1 MVRTTPRFVHL
12 PTHVPSIQ
20 LDWFFVTPATAE
32 QTTAEQ
38 TSSESSETT
47 EAWIV
52 NPAGPLVGDVAVR
65 GSKNAVTKHLVAA
78 MLGDTPSTVS
88 NCPEIGDVDI
98 TAQML
103 ESLGCVIERSNGD
116 AIVDSRPLSSSEVPL
131 TFSGMNRIPILMVGP
146 LLHRTGQAF
155 VPLVGGDDIGSRPL
169 DFHVNALEKMG
180 AEVEITSEG
189 LHAKAGQLRGAHIE
203 LPYPS
208 VGATETV
215 LLTASMANGRTVLDG
230 GALEPEV
237 IELALFL
244 QRMGAHIEMHPNRR
258 YIIDGVPKLSGAA
271 HRLKGDRIEAFSYLV
286 AGLITGGQVTVHGCS
301 QDRLVTAISTLSRM
315 GAEFEITDSSV
326 SARADHLTAGAVE
339 TDTHPGFMT
348 DWQSPM
354 VALFTQCEGMSVMY
368 ETVYENRFTYV
379 PALRKMGADIQPYN
393 IPLGSGHSRFVGS
406 STACSVVVKGG
417 APLIG
422 TDVVVP
428 DIRGGFAYVLAAA
441 AATGTTTIT
450 GTHHLDRGYN
460 HAIPNFKGLGL
471 DIERVL
477 VPKPAEDAV

>member
-1 MVRTTPRFVHL
+1 MTKPETTS
-12 PTHVPSIQ
+12 T
-20 LDWFFVTPATAE
+20 E
-32 QTTAEQ
+32 
-38 TSSESSETT
+38 T

-52 NPAGPLVGDVAVR
+52 NPTGPLVGDVTVR
-65 GSKNAVTKHLVAA
+65 GSKNAVTKHLVASL
-78 MLGDTPSTVS
+78 LGSSPSTIA
-88 NCPEIGDVDI
+88 NCPDIGDVDI
-98 TAQML
+98 TIQML
-103 ESLGCVIERSNGD
+103 EALGCEVERSDGD
-116 AIVDSRPLSSSEVPL
+116 AVVDARPLSNSRVPL

-146 LLHRTGQAF
+146 LLHRVGEAF

-169 DFHVNALEKMG
+169 DFHVEALEKMG
-180 AEVEITSEG
+180 ADIQITDEG
-189 LHAKAGQLRGAHIE
+189 LEAKAGRLRGAHIE

-215 LLTASMANGRTVLDG
+215 LLTASMAEGRTVLDG

-258 YIIDGVPKLSGAA
+258 YIIDGVTELSGAT
-271 HRLKGDRIEAFSYLV
+271 HKLKGDRIEAFSYLV

-301 QDRLVTAISTLSRM
+301 QDRLVTAISMLSRM
-315 GAEFEITDSSV
+315 GAEFEITDKTV
-326 SARADHLTAGAVE
+326 SAKAERLNPATVE

-354 VALFTQCEGMSVMY
+354 VALLTQCEGLSVMY

-379 PALRKMGADIQPYN
+379 PALNKMGAQIQPYN
-393 IPLGSGHSRFVGS
+393 TPLGSIKGRFVGS
-406 STACSVVVKGG
+406 STPCSVVVRGKTQ
-417 APLIG
+417 LVG

-441 AATGTTTIT
+441 AAEGTTTIT

-460 HAIPNFKGLGL
+460 RPIENFTDLGL
-471 DIERVL
+471 DLKRAS
-477 VPKPAEDAV
+477 VPAPGS